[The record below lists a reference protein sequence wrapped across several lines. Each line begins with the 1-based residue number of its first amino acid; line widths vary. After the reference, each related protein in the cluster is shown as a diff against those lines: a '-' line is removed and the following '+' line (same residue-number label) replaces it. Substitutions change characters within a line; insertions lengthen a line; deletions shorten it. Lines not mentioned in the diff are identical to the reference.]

1 MDWSRLEEDIEIP
14 RLVVEGFSRLLGPPI
29 FCNSAGS
36 DRGYRY
42 SKPGTA
48 HFCLLK
54 AAKAIV
60 AFRSA
65 ICVARA
71 GYFTEVATL
80 MRVVAECCT
89 FVEWAA
95 NSSAEQA
102 TDEHRIRVEKLVAEY
117 FSDHERTDEELPRA
131 LKIRQI
137 EIHDMHGQVLDVTMA
152 SEGIES
158 KKSASELMS
167 SIYVR
172 YSKYIHAGYPETIE
186 LYGKRLGE
194 LSLDGASGS
203 IKDIESYD
211 TLESFSHTISLAV
224 ASMIVQLAPS
234 SISSLPNEQQAWFR
248 KMLGIS

>member
-1 MDWSRLEEDIEIP
+1 MDWSRLEEEIEIP
-14 RLVVEGFSRLLGPPI
+14 GSIVEGFSRLLGPPI
-29 FCNSAGS
+29 FCDSTGP

-42 SKPGTA
+42 SKPSTE

-65 ICVARA
+65 VCVAQA

-95 NSSAEQA
+95 NSTAEQA
-102 TDEHRIRVEKLVAEY
+102 TDEHRASVEQLVTEY
-117 FSDHERTDEELPRA
+117 FSDNLRTAEELPRA
-131 LKIRQI
+131 LKIRQK

-158 KKSASELMS
+158 KKTASELMS
-167 SIYVR
+167 SVYVR
-172 YSKYIHAGYPETIE
+172 FSKYIHAGYPETIE

-194 LSLDGASGS
+194 LSLEGASGS
-203 IKDIESYD
+203 IKDVESYKI
-211 TLESFSHTISLAV
+211 LESFSHTIGLAV
-224 ASMIVQLAPS
+224 ASMVVRLAPS
-234 SISSLPNEQQAWFR
+234 SISRLPNEQQAWFH
-248 KMLGIS
+248 KMLGAE